1 MKKILLV
8 LALAISTLTFAQK
21 DELKTLKKIYSK
33 NTISEKDLIEYKAAS
48 DALSSIAKEESD
60 VVYAKFY
67 KTMYPTVVLA
77 SKGDKATI
85 QDQLQMYNPEFV
97 IEYGNVIRETK
108 DFEIKSGKK
117 IYYDDLIQEE
127 QMFKASLQ
135 SFANNAY
142 NASKFKEASSLFYM
156 LYLFDKENEG
166 QQLDNASVSAVQ
178 AQDYKLAEKMYDEYK
193 NSDYLNKGI
202 IYYAKNK
209 ANDNEETFPNRD
221 ARVKAIA
228 MGTHEKPRDEKV
240 SLKKPEVYKMLAL
253 VSSHNGNMNK
263 AKKNIEEALA
273 LNPNDADLK
282 KEAFRIYFNEGYDML
297 KDDQKLVDEIN
308 ANRDNKAKF
317 DELMAERKEIF
328 KKALPNFEKAYSINS
343 ADENTK
349 ALLKMS
355 YEMLG
360 MNDKASTIK

>member
-8 LALAISTLTFAQK
+8 VALAISTATFAQK
-21 DELKTLKKIYSK
+21 DELKTLKKIYAKSS
-33 NTISEKDLIEYKAAS
+33 ISEKDLVEYKNAS
-48 DALSSIAKEESD
+48 DALSSLAKEESD

-67 KTMYPTVVLA
+67 KTMYPTVVMA

-85 QDQLQMYNPEFV
+85 QDQMSLYNPEFV
-97 IEYGNVIRETK
+97 KEYGKVIRETK
-108 DFEIKSGKK
+108 DFETKTGKK
-117 IYYDDLIQEE
+117 IYFDDLIEE
-127 QMFKASLQ
+127 ENMFKATLQ
-135 SFANNAY
+135 TMANSIY
-142 NASKFKEASSLFYM
+142 NASKFKEASGLFYM
-156 LYLFDKENEG
+156 LYLFDPINEG

-193 NSDYLNKGI
+193 NSDYLNNGV
-202 IYYAKNK
+202 IYYAKSK

-253 VSSHNGNMNK
+253 VSSHNGNIDK

-273 LNPNDADLK
+273 LNPTDADLK
-282 KEAFRIYFNEGYDML
+282 NEAFRIYFNEGYDML

-317 DELMAERKEIF
+317 DELMAKRKEVF
-328 KKALPNFEKAYSINS
+328 KKALPSFEKAYSINS
-343 ADENTK
+343 ADDNTK
-349 ALLKMS
+349 ALLKMA

-360 MNDKASTIK
+360 MNDKAAKIK